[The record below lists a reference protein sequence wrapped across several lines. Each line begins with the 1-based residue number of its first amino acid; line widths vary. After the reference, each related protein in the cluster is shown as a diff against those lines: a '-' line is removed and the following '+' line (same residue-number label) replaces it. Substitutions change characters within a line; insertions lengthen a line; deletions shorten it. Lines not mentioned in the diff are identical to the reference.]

1 MHLIGWEGG
10 AGFLDQSQSEIKL
23 NQINCKF
30 LFTPNW
36 KFPQDTRLGI
46 ARETW
51 SGGMGCI

>member
-30 LFTPNW
+30 LLTPNL
-36 KFPQDTRLGI
+36 KFP
-46 ARETW
+46 
-51 SGGMGCI
+51 